1 MVACWLGRWRV
12 DRAALRRLLLERFGP
27 DHRTAS
33 DDISQLGTEGVEC
46 AITTGGVCLNDGKMA
61 KSADQSSFLTTE
73 TRGKPRACGA
83 SREPR
88 RPLFVWGMSVMDG
101 LGSSERDP
109 MVKSRSKISRQPV
122 KKSKKTAARTA
133 RGGSRE
139 NLDRTKPQPGPR
151 RRRRLPRGK
160 SGNGSTHSAAAR
172 RRAAPACTI

>member
-1 MVACWLGRWRV
+1 MSPELLRHRAPPPPPRALARNSPIIASRTGLPVSGNLATVERMRV
-12 DRAALRRLLLERFGP
+12 KD
-27 DHRTAS
+27 S
-33 DDISQLGTEGVEC
+33 
-46 AITTGGVCLNDGKMA
+46 A
-61 KSADQSSFLTTE
+61 KSAGR
-73 TRGKPRACGA
+73 RGQRLSRDGWYRRRSKRWSRSAAGPRDDAQNK
-83 SREPR
+83 R
-88 RPLFVWGMSVMDG
+88 RYHPNGNNDSVP
-101 LGSSERDP
+101 SERDP